1 MGDSSGSDEEL
12 TFWEERYGGVGGSS
26 SAYGGSGGY
35 GGSGYGSAY
44 GGGPPPSVLDGSA
57 FIPAFTD
64 TDRGVYYTERS
75 RLISDDLAGSPKKE
89 GTQIT

>member
-64 TDRGVYYTERS
+64 TDRGVY
-75 RLISDDLAGSPKKE
+75 DLVPYEKRASGAG
-89 GTQIT
+89 